1 MTYILCRTGP
11 SLTNTACVLLR
22 RGVCVRVKERG
33 GDARE
38 RRRRA
43 ETNRNVAK
51 SQQTT
56 RCGLCPSGVV
66 YRVQQSS
73 TQTHTHSVT
82 RVHTHTHTHSPANA
96 QILTHIHCRWEN
108 TTAFSPVIKNA
119 PRSSKPACT
128 YIVLRC

>member
-22 RGVCVRVKERG
+22 RGVCVCVKERG

-43 ETNRNVAK
+43 ETNRTVAK

-56 RCGLCPSGVV
+56 RRGLRPSGVV

-73 TQTHTHSVT
+73 TQTHTHTVT
-82 RVHTHTHTHSPANA
+82 RVHTHIPANA
-96 QILTHIHCRWEN
+96 QILT
-108 TTAFSPVIKNA
+108 F
-119 PRSSKPACT
+119 
-128 YIVLRC
+128 IVDGKIRLPFHL